1 MSKRP
6 CLECGSLR
14 LGCTPDHTHCSGVRP
29 PTTEHECAAFTEA
42 RRWVR
47 DRNTDIHTHCSGV
60 RPPTTEHVSD
70 VVNASFTKG
79 AAVPPLRLKPC
90 GFPAV

>member
-47 DRNTDIHTHCSGV
+47 DRNTDIHNG
-60 RPPTTEHVSD
+60 
-70 VVNASFTKG
+70 
-79 AAVPPLRLKPC
+79 
-90 GFPAV
+90 